1 MLFSSHYLLPHR
13 YISLQ
18 TDHSIVKKQF
28 LSVLYDII
36 FCYSS
41 RMSIKLELTTLQ
53 ERLKGLRVAH
63 HLNLEKLSKLI
74 GLSKSVSGNYKTD
87 DY

>member
-1 MLFSSHYLLPHR
+1 
-13 YISLQ
+13 
-18 TDHSIVKKQF
+18 
-28 LSVLYDII
+28 
-36 FCYSS
+36 
-41 RMSIKLELTTLQ
+41 MSIKLELTTLQ

>member
-1 MLFSSHYLLPHR
+1 
-13 YISLQ
+13 
-18 TDHSIVKKQF
+18 
-28 LSVLYDII
+28 
-36 FCYSS
+36 
-41 RMSIKLELTTLQ
+41 MSIKLELTTLQ

-87 DY
+87 DYKEINHCNLATLEDGYA